1 MVLQPCRYHSRNVVV
16 CLYMGSQDY
25 ITTIIEVQ
33 FGNNTCYYPLLCRG
47 SFCRFTAL
55 YARQWSFSCR
65 LSCGCNINVLV
76 GVCPYSFQRWECY
89 THLSRNFTCLNVDKR
104 HLSTGWWRPIF
115 WGWGGCRFHMVSNI
129 SKKPRSVVNDTR
141 KIFSL
146 MEDVVIDTMLCLSRQ
161 NSTLSRWWRF
171 SCPRFNWE
179 D

>member
-47 SFCRFTAL
+47 SSCRFTAL

-89 THLSRNFTCLNVDKR
+89 THLSRHFTCLNVDKR

-115 WGWGGCRFHMVSNI
+115 SGWGVADFTWFQTYQRNQDQSWMIPGKYFHLWKMLLL
-129 SKKPRSVVNDTR
+129 TR
-141 KIFSL
+141 
-146 MEDVVIDTMLCLSRQ
+146 CYA
-161 NSTLSRWWRF
+161 
-171 SCPRFNWE
+171 
-179 D
+179 